1 MKKMKLL
8 LVLALVSWTPGIFAQ
23 VDMESLVTM
32 IKSNLAQS
40 KKNIRIYEWIE
51 TTKAYVKGELKTT
64 KQNQCYYSVDGKL
77 TKVET
82 GGTEEAK
89 TPGGIRGRVVENKK
103 DDMIDYISKAADEIA
118 AYLPP
123 EPEKIQQIYA
133 GGKVGIQILEPQK
146 IFKLSFPDYIKQ
158 GDVLSITIDKVNQ
171 KLKAFNVT
179 TYIDDPSEKV
189 IFDVTLLDLPD
200 GTQFVSTVT
209 FVAEAK
215 NLKLDL
221 VNSGYKK
228 GAGQ

>member
-8 LVLALVSWTPGIFAQ
+8 LVMALFSCTPGVYAQ

-32 IKSNLAQS
+32 IKTNLAQS
-40 KKNIRIYEWIE
+40 KEKIKQYEWIE
-51 TTKAYVKGELKTT
+51 TTKAYVKDELKTT

-89 TPGGIRGRVVENKK
+89 KKRGIRGKVAENKK
-103 DDMIDYISKAADEIA
+103 DDMIEYITKAGEEIA

-123 EPEKIQQIYA
+123 DPAKIQAIYA
-133 GGKVGIQILEPQK
+133 GGKVGIQILEPNK
-146 IFKLSFPDYIKQ
+146 VFKLSFPDYIKP

-179 TYIDDPSEKV
+179 TYIDDPAEKV
-189 IFDVTLLDLPD
+189 IFDIALLDLPD
-200 GTQFVSTVT
+200 GTQFLSAGSL
-209 FVAEAK
+209 VAEAK
-215 NLKLDL
+215 NLKIQLE
-221 VNSGYKK
+221 NSGYRK
-228 GAGQ
+228 GTGQ

>member
-1 MKKMKLL
+1 
-8 LVLALVSWTPGIFAQ
+8 
-23 VDMESLVTM
+23 
-32 IKSNLAQS
+32 
-40 KKNIRIYEWIE
+40 
-51 TTKAYVKGELKTT
+51 
-64 KQNQCYYSVDGKL
+64 
-77 TKVET
+77 
-82 GGTEEAK
+82 
-89 TPGGIRGRVVENKK
+89 
-103 DDMIDYISKAADEIA
+103 MIDYISKAADEIE

-123 EPEKIQQIYA
+123 EPEVIQKVYA
-133 GGKVGIQILEPQK
+133 GGKVGIQILEPAK

-158 GDVLSITIDKVNQ
+158 GDVLSVTIDKENQ

-221 VNSGYKK
+221 ANSGYKK